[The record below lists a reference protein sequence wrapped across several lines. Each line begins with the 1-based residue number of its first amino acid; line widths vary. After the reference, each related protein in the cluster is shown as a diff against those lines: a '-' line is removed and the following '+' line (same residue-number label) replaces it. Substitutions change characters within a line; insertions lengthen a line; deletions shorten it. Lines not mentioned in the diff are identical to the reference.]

1 MRERPVKRFVLRL
14 AALTATI
21 LAILAVTGAPG
32 LAHVRVSADQPH
44 AGAVAVTVTFTAE
57 AESRTAGIASLRT
70 ILPAGITPGQVSYV
84 SGPPGWALAAQPDG
98 FTVGGP
104 PLRPGENAAY
114 AVRLARIPAGQS
126 RLPLKTIQR
135 YTDGRVDRWL
145 DATKS
150 VEARE
155 PGAAPALILDAAPAP
170 GAVQSPTAGGEP
182 LAPAFDKYPREV
194 WVAGGGAVLIALL
207 VILWIRSRLV

>member
-14 AALTATI
+14 AALTAVV

-32 LAHVRVSADQPH
+32 LAHVQVSADQPQ

-57 AESRTAGIASLRT
+57 AESETAGIASLRT
-70 ILPAGITPGQVSYV
+70 ILPAGITPAQVSYV
-84 SGPPGWALAAQPDG
+84 SGPPGWALTPQPDG

-114 AVRLARIPAGQS
+114 AVRLASIPAGQA

-150 VEARE
+150 VEAGE
-155 PGAAPALILDAAPAP
+155 PGAAPALILNAAAVP
-170 GAVQSPTAGGEP
+170 GAVQSPAAGGKP
-182 LAPAFDKYPREV
+182 LAPAFDEYPMEV
-194 WVAGGGAVLIALL
+194 WVAGGGAVLLAFL